1 MHDRE
6 RPSFEDSNNV
16 TVQRCFFA
24 YEFAASFVNQKVCA
38 DIGCADGY
46 GTQYLA
52 QFATQ
57 ITGVDYSEATLAEA
71 RKKHAAKT
79 NLTFISA
86 KVPPLT
92 FEDNSL
98 DVVTAFQFIEHI
110 HQRRAFMQ
118 DVKRVL
124 KPGGLFLCSTPNIKM
139 SIARNPFHV
148 HEYTFDEMQQEA
160 ASVFGEQNIEL
171 RGVQGSERVNQYYA
185 DNAKWAKK
193 ILRLDPL
200 GLHKLLPSSW
210 LTVPYNWLTGI
221 MRKNLKEQNEATTA
235 ITTHDFFLTNS
246 QLDQTWDIFLTA
258 RK

>member
-24 YEFAASFVNQKVCA
+24 YEFARDFVAGKNTA

-52 QFATQ
+52 DYTN
-57 ITGVDYSEATLAEA
+57 TTVGVDYSEATLVDA

-79 NLTFISA
+79 NLTFKSGS
-86 KVPPLT
+86 VPPLPL
-92 FEDNSL
+92 ESESM
-98 DVVTAFQFIEHI
+98 DVITAFQFIEHI
-110 HQRRAFMQ
+110 EDRLGFIKEAY
-118 DVKRVL
+118 RVL
-124 KPGGLFLCSTPNIKM
+124 KPGGTFLCSTPNAKM

-148 HEYTFDEMQQEA
+148 HEYTFNEMKQEMGK
-160 ASVFGEQNIEL
+160 VFPNAQIK
-171 RGVQGSERVNQYYA
+171 GVQGNKAVNKYYE

-200 GLHKLLPSSW
+200 GVHKMIPASW
-210 LTVPYNWLTGI
+210 LVAPYNFLTTM
-221 MRKNLKEQNEATTA
+221 MRKNLKEENSDTLNISTK
-235 ITTHDFFLTNS
+235 DFFLTTEN
-246 QLDQTWDIFLTA
+246 LDETWDIFVVA
-258 RK
+258 RKV

>member
-16 TVQRCFFA
+16 TVKRCFFA
-24 YEFAASFVNQKVCA
+24 YEFAASFVKDNVCA

-52 QFATQ
+52 QFAKT
-57 ITGVDYSEATLAEA
+57 ITGVDYSEATLEAA
-71 RKKHAAKT
+71 RKKHADKT

-86 KVPPLT
+86 KVPPLP

-110 HQRRAFMQ
+110 HNRKGFIQ

-124 KPGGLFLCSTPNIKM
+124 KPGGVFLCSTPNNKM

-148 HEYTFDEMQQEA
+148 HEYTFDEIKQEVA
-160 ASVFGEQNIEL
+160 AVFSNFDL
-171 RGVQGSERVNQYYA
+171 RGVQGSERVNTYYA
-185 DNAKWAKK
+185 DNARWAKK
-193 ILRLDPL
+193 MLRLDPL
-200 GLHKLLPSSW
+200 GLHKILPASW
-210 LTVPYNWLTGI
+210 LTVPYNWITSV
-221 MRKNLKEQNEATTA
+221 MRKNLKEQNDATTA

-246 QLDQTWDIFLTA
+246 QLDETWDIFLTA
-258 RK
+258 KK

>member
-24 YEFAASFVNQKVCA
+24 YEFARDFVAGKNTA

-52 QFATQ
+52 DYTN
-57 ITGVDYSEATLAEA
+57 TTVGVDYSEATLVDA

-79 NLTFISA
+79 NLTFKSGS
-86 KVPPLT
+86 VPPLPL
-92 FEDNSL
+92 ESESM
-98 DVVTAFQFIEHI
+98 DVITAFQFIEHI
-110 HQRRAFMQ
+110 EDRLGFIKEAY
-118 DVKRVL
+118 RVL
-124 KPGGLFLCSTPNIKM
+124 KPGGTFLCSTPNAKM

-148 HEYTFDEMQQEA
+148 HEYTFNEMKQEMGK
-160 ASVFGEQNIEL
+160 VFPNAQIK
-171 RGVQGSERVNQYYA
+171 GVQGNKAVNKYYK

-200 GLHKLLPSSW
+200 GVHKMIPASW
-210 LTVPYNWLTGI
+210 LVAPYNFLTTM
-221 MRKNLKEQNEATTA
+221 MRKNLKEENSDTLNISTK
-235 ITTHDFFLTNS
+235 DFFLTTEN
-246 QLDQTWDIFLTA
+246 LDETWDIFVVA
-258 RK
+258 RKV